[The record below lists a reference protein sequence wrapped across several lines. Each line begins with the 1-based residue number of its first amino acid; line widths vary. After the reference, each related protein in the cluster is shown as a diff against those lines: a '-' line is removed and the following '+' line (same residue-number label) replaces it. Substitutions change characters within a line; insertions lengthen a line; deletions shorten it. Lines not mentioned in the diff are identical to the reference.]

1 MRGFLRTFAPNAK
14 GIKKIHKILV
24 IVVLVILSM
33 PVSFMLVLSSPKF
46 QTHLT
51 AYVTSRVKEETGVDI
66 SIDGV
71 DFAFFD
77 RLILEKMLIR
87 DHMNDTLIYAD
98 ELQTSFLGLDFENNN
113 YKLGNTTLNRAF
125 IRIYRYP
132 DYKINIRE
140 FINSFKSSDTTK
152 RDTVILNMLIDN
164 IEFVD
169 SRFVYQKFN
178 REPKPY
184 GMNYRDVVVTDINGN
199 MADFEVRK
207 DTILFNAKDLSAKEK
222 SGLYLKNFNAE
233 ARLHEQFTEIK
244 KAKIYTDKSYADIE
258 KLTFYHNG
266 FRNYV
271 EFIDSVRMDG
281 FVNNSDV
288 NFIDISYFSP
298 SLQDF
303 DYRFKMQGRVYGFVK
318 SLKGKKV
325 KVSLGDNTVAEA
337 SFDVRGLPLVKES
350 FFMVDIPRATT
361 DYNDLRDGLLVLFP
375 TIKESQLRAIAPLD
389 SISFNGNVT
398 GFYDDI
404 VAYGDFRTAV
414 GNLALDLSLK
424 NRGSLGYSG
433 TLSSDRLDIGTLFKR
448 SPQIGTIAFDT
459 KVDGSYSSAEGIN
472 ANTETSIKSLF
483 FNKYDYKNITFSG
496 LVEKER
502 FNGTVYCRDPNL
514 KLNFVGAVNYSKDNP
529 AFDFNAIVTS
539 ANLYKL
545 NLYTKDTIADLS
557 FAMSADFTGLK
568 FEDINGTLDF
578 RETILNIGDRRSEID
593 KISLFTENTSKY
605 KKINLISDILDVN
618 LEGDFDQG
626 DLVNSIRNT
635 YYKFF
640 PSYYG
645 DMSFTSITDSSD
657 YFNVKAKLKGIN
669 GVLNTFGS
677 KLKVAENS
685 TITGGL
691 KFEDKE
697 ISVSGDA
704 DYIRMG
710 DNLLRNVNFSVFGQD
725 TTVWLKAN
733 SKTYNYGPG
742 FILHSPMVEMN
753 LMPDSLNWNVRWN
766 NSDSLKYSADIRGN
780 IFQTKD
786 TIGNIVTHTTFF
798 PSEIIVSDKK
808 WKIGNCGIDIDSTS
822 YVFNNIRISNSKS
835 QSVEVKGTIS
845 ESESDTLNIE
855 LNNFNFSELNV
866 YTESK
871 GFKVKGWINGKA
883 RLVDVYNNAAFFS
896 DIYGN
901 DIFINDT
908 LVGNGQLLSR
918 WDNDKKRIAFDLK
931 TYRNRITPFH
941 LFGNYKPA
949 SKDIDVNLALSGMR
963 IHLLQSFWKDNLSDV
978 KGLAFG
984 SLNLSGTLSKPL
996 ANGHIGVRD
1005 GAFTVN
1011 LTKSRYYFDHHVD
1024 IVDNELIV
1032 DNFEIVDSKNNYAN
1046 ISASLTND
1054 YFKNFNIDA
1063 VTGFENLTV
1072 LNTKEWDNDSYY
1084 GNVFLS
1090 GDMRAKGPVSDL
1102 VVSVNTTTEKGT
1114 ELFIPLGN
1122 SGNVMSSSFLSF
1134 VDHSKDTVVFVPDD
1148 WNIDPPSI
1156 GVDMIVDLKITPDAK
1171 IKIII
1176 DSKIGDVINGE
1187 GNGNIHFDIK
1197 KDGDP
1202 KMFGEYVFDK
1212 GDYLFTLQN
1221 VINKKFNISNG
1232 SKISWTGEPN
1242 EAQID
1247 LKAVYGVKASL
1258 SQIFPED
1265 SARYSRRIPVDCEIL
1280 MTGNLK
1286 APEVEFNLA
1295 LPTAD
1300 AETQARLEN
1309 LINTE
1314 EKLNKQFLALLVINS
1329 FYPETNTVGNS
1340 GATQQFGSS
1349 GLNTTASELLS
1360 NQLSL
1365 WLSQISKDFDIGVNY
1380 RPGDEI
1386 SRDEVEIALST
1397 QLLNDRVTINGNVD
1411 YGGNRPNNQNM
1422 AGEFNIEV
1430 KANKSGTIR
1439 FKGFNRANDQMIY
1452 QTAPYTQGVG
1462 VFYTEEFDT
1471 FGELWRK
1478 YKRYMRNIFVSKK
1491 KRELLDKKE
1500 KADTVNVVK
1509 KP

>member
-51 AYVTSRVKEETGVDI
+51 AYVTSRVKEKTGI
-66 SIDGV
+66 EINIDGV

-77 RLILEKMLIR
+77 RLILEKMLIK

-98 ELQTSFLGLDFENNN
+98 EFRTSFSGLDFENNN

-140 FINSFKSSDTTK
+140 FINSLKSDDTTSV
-152 RDTVILNMLIDN
+152 DTVTLNLLINN

-178 REPKPY
+178 KEYKPY
-184 GMNYRDVVVTDINGN
+184 GMNYRDVVVSEINGN
-199 MADFEVRK
+199 MANFEVRK
-207 DTILFNAKDLSAKEK
+207 DTILFRAKDLSAKEK

-233 ARLHEQFTEIK
+233 ASLHEQFTKIRD
-244 KAKIYTDKSYADIE
+244 AKILTDKSYADI
-258 KLTFYHNG
+258 KYLSFYHNG
-266 FRNYV
+266 FRNYIH
-271 EFIDSVRMDG
+271 FIDSVKMDAY
-281 FVNNSDV
+281 VNSSDV

-298 SLQDF
+298 SLQNF
-303 DYRFKMQGRVYGFVK
+303 DYTFNMSGKVYGLVN

-325 KVSLGDNTVAEA
+325 KVSLGDNTNAEA
-337 SFDVRGLPLVKES
+337 SFDVRGLPAVKES
-350 FFMVDIPRATT
+350 FFMVDIPKAST
-361 DYNDLRDGLLVLFP
+361 DYGDLRDGLLVLFP
-375 TIKESQLRAIAPLD
+375 TISESQLRSIAPLD
-389 SISFNGNVT
+389 SISFNGNIT

-404 VAYGDFRTAV
+404 VAYGDFKTAV
-414 GNLALDLSLK
+414 GNLSLDLSLK
-424 NRGSLGYSG
+424 NRSTLGYSG
-433 TLSSDRLDIGTLFKR
+433 TLSSDRLDLGTLFSK
-448 SPQIGTIAFDT
+448 SPQLGTVAFDT
-459 KVDGSYSSAEGIN
+459 KVDGNYSSENGIT
-472 ANTETSIKSLF
+472 ADTETNIKSLF

-496 LVEKER
+496 LVEQEK
-502 FNGTVYCRDPNL
+502 FNGTIYCRDPNL
-514 KLNFVGAVNYSKDNP
+514 KLNFVGAVNYSKENP

-539 ANLYKL
+539 ANLHKL
-545 NLYTKDTIADLS
+545 NLYKKDSIADLS

-578 RETILNIGDRRSEID
+578 RETILNIGGRRSEID
-593 KISLFTENTSKY
+593 KISLFTENTATY

-626 DLVNSIRNT
+626 DLVNSIQNT

-645 DMSFTSITDSSD
+645 RQKYTAITDSSD
-657 YFNVKAKLKGIN
+657 YFNVKANFKDLNGILK
-669 GVLNTFGS
+669 TFGS
-677 KLKVAENS
+677 NLKIAENS
-685 TITGGL
+685 SIKGGL
-691 KFEDKE
+691 TFEDKE
-697 ISVSGDA
+697 VSVSGSA

-710 DNLLRNVNFSVFGQD
+710 SNLLRDVSFSVFGQD
-725 TTVWLKAN
+725 TTVFLKAG
-733 SKTYNYGPG
+733 SKTYNYGPA
-742 FILHSPMVEMN
+742 FILHSPEVEMN

-766 NSDSLKYSADIRGN
+766 NTDSLKYSADIRGN
-780 IFQTKD
+780 VFQTKD
-786 TIGNIVTHTTFF
+786 TLGNIVTHTTFF

-808 WKIGNCGIDIDSTS
+808 WSIGNCGIDIDSTS
-822 YVFNNIRISNSKS
+822 YAFNNIKISNSKS
-835 QSVEVKGTIS
+835 QSVEVIGTIS
-845 ESESDTLNIE
+845 ESSSDTLNIE
-855 LNNFNFSELNV
+855 LNNFNFSELNI

-871 GFKVKGWINGKA
+871 GFNVKGWINGKA
-883 RLVDVYNNAAFFS
+883 RLVDMYNNAAFFS

-931 TYRNRITPFH
+931 TYRDRITPFH
-941 LFGNYKPA
+941 MFGNYKPA
-949 SKDIDVNLALSGMR
+949 SKEIDMNLALSGMR

-978 KGLAFG
+978 KGLAYG
-984 SLNLSGTLSKPL
+984 SINLSGTLSEPL
-996 ANGHIGVRD
+996 TNGHIGVRD

-1011 LTKSRYYFDHHVD
+1011 LTKTRYYFDHHID
-1024 IVDNELIV
+1024 IIDNELIV
-1032 DNFEIVDSKNNYAN
+1032 DNFEIVDSKDNYAN
-1046 ISASLTND
+1046 ISASLTNN
-1054 YFKNFNIDA
+1054 YFKDFSIDA
-1063 VTGFENLTV
+1063 ITGFENLTV

-1090 GDMRAKGPVSDL
+1090 GGMRAKGPVSDL
-1102 VVSVNTTTEKGT
+1102 VISVNTTTEKGT

-1134 VDHSKDTVVFVPDD
+1134 VDRTKDTIEFASYD
-1148 WNIDPPSI
+1148 WDIDPPSI
-1156 GVDMIVDLKITPDAK
+1156 GVDMIVDLAITPDAK

-1176 DSKIGDVINGE
+1176 DSKIGDVIKGE
-1187 GNGNIHFDIK
+1187 GRGNIHFDIK

-1202 KMFGEYVFDK
+1202 KMYGEYVFDK

-1242 EAQID
+1242 NAQID

-1286 APEVEFNLA
+1286 TPEVAFNLA

-1314 EKLNKQFLALLVINS
+1314 EKLNKQFLSLLVINS
-1329 FYPETNTVGNS
+1329 FYPETNTVGYS
-1340 GATQQFGSS
+1340 GATQQFGST

-1491 KRELLDKKE
+1491 KRELKEKQE
-1500 KADTVNVVK
+1500 KADTLKVIK